1 MAEPIGPMDARERPR
16 FAGVRTF
23 ARLPMIDQVERADV
37 AVLGAPFD
45 RSATYRNGSRFGPAA
60 IREASLLLRPY
71 NEPLDLE
78 PFAEAQ
84 VVDAGDS
91 GPSPVDLTRA
101 HEAIEQAAGALHDRG
116 ARVLGLGGDHSVALP
131 LMRAAAARHGQ
142 LSLLQLDAHP
152 DTWDEYFG
160 ERIGHGTIMRRACE
174 EELIDAER
182 SLQIGLRGPM
192 YARSD
197 LEENAELGF
206 RTLLARELD
215 GAGVAGALELA
226 RKTLRSPLYVSLDID
241 VLDPAHAPGTGT
253 PEPGGLT
260 SRELLAILRSLAG
273 TGLDVVAADVVEV
286 SPPYDTQQVTAFAA
300 AAAAYDLIGL
310 MVLSRG
316 RDQDG
321 GAG

>member
-1 MAEPIGPMDARERPR
+1 MAEPIGPLDARERPR

-23 ARLPMIDQVERADV
+23 ARLPMIDQVERVDV

-45 RSATYRNGSRFGPAA
+45 RSATFRTGARFGPAA

-91 GPSPVDLTRA
+91 GPSPVDLARA
-101 HEAIEQAAGALHDRG
+101 HEAIERAAGALHERG

-131 LMRAAAARHGQ
+131 LMRAAAGRHGQ

-174 EELIDAER
+174 EGLIDAER
-182 SLQIGLRGPM
+182 SLQVGLRGPM

-197 LEENAELGF
+197 LEENAALGF

-215 GAGVAGALELA
+215 AAGVAGALELA
-226 RKTLRSPLYVSLDID
+226 RETLRSPVYVSVDID

-260 SRELLAILRSLAG
+260 SRELLSILRGLAG
-273 TGLDVVAADVVEV
+273 TSLDVVAGDVVEV
-286 SPPYDTQQVTAFAA
+286 SPPYDSQQITAFAA

-310 MVLSRG
+310 MVLAARPIENE
-316 RDQDG
+316 

>member
-1 MAEPIGPMDARERPR
+1 MSVGDEPVGPLDARRFAR

-23 ARLPMIDQVERADV
+23 ARLPMIDQVEHADV

-45 RSATYRNGSRFGPAA
+45 RSATFRTGARFGPAA

-71 NEPLDLE
+71 NEPLGLA

-91 GPSPVDLTRA
+91 GPSPVDVMRA
-101 HEAIEQAAGALHDRG
+101 HEAIEEAAVALHQRG
-116 ARVLGLGGDHSVALP
+116 TRVLGLGGDHSVALP
-131 LMRAAAARHGQ
+131 LMRAAAGSHGP

-152 DTWDEYFG
+152 DTWDEYFE

-174 EELIDAER
+174 EGLIDARR
-182 SLQIGLRGPM
+182 SLQVGLRGPM

-197 LEENAELGF
+197 LEENAALGF
-206 RTLLARELD
+206 STLLARELD
-215 GAGVAGALELA
+215 SAGVAGVLERA
-226 RKTLRSPLYVSLDID
+226 RDTLRSPLYVSVDID

-253 PEPGGLT
+253 PEAGGLT
-260 SRELLAILRSLAG
+260 SRELLAVLRGLAP
-273 TGLDVVAADVVEV
+273 TGLEVVAADVVEV
-286 SPPYDTQQVTAFAA
+286 SPPYDREQITAFAA

-310 MVLSRG
+310 MVLGLSPE
-316 RDQDG
+316 
-321 GAG
+321 

>member
-1 MAEPIGPMDARERPR
+1 MAAPIGPMDARERPR

-23 ARLPMIDQVERADV
+23 ARLPMIEQVERADV

-101 HEAIEQAAGALHDRG
+101 HEAIEQAAGALHERG

-182 SLQIGLRGPM
+182 SLQVGLRGPM

-226 RKTLRSPLYVSLDID
+226 RKTLRSPLYVSVDID